1 MRHLLAVGL
10 VLAVVAPLSAQIE
23 VEHMAYGPDPQF
35 AGDPNQPNVAFT
47 MGWSSWNGRSKP
59 TLLGWG
65 ETSNG
70 VAAGLFDKAE
80 LQQAIDDT
88 VAMYGTWEAVI
99 QVTQVNW
106 VTTPIPLQ
114 FTPVV
119 GSADVGSSTGY
130 FAYQGDGSNDHP
142 LLGDGRTS
150 QTHRNAYGAIPAGGQ
165 WLDHVGTAQSHFQD
179 AVVAGVGS
187 GASALSIG
195 PSWTQALEWD
205 PDHPAWTISIDA
217 TDIVAHYVASDAL
230 LLFAGATGDVGVT
243 VFGANQWG
251 GAADIRVE
259 FSPEPV
265 SLALLAMGGLVALR
279 RRR

>member
-35 AGDPNQPNVAFT
+35 AGDPNQPQVAFT

-65 ETSNG
+65 ESSNG

-80 LQQAIDDT
+80 LQAAIAAAGPGWSAT
-88 VAMYGTWEAVI
+88 IE
-99 QVTQVNW
+99 VTQVNW
-106 VTTPIPLQ
+106 VTTPIPIQ
-114 FTPVV
+114 FVPVV

-142 LLGDGRTS
+142 LLGDGRVS

-165 WLDHVGTAQSHFQD
+165 WLDAGGTAQAHFQD

>member
-150 QTHRNAYGAIPAGGQ
+150 QTHRNAYGAIPAG
-165 WLDHVGTAQSHFQD
+165 VS
-179 AVVAGVGS
+179 GS
-187 GASALSIG
+187 TM
-195 PSWTQALEWD
+195 WE
-205 PDHPAWTISIDA
+205 
-217 TDIVAHYVASDAL
+217 
-230 LLFAGATGDVGVT
+230 
-243 VFGANQWG
+243 
-251 GAADIRVE
+251 
-259 FSPEPV
+259 
-265 SLALLAMGGLVALR
+265 R
-279 RRR
+279 RRAISRTPWWPVWVRARRLSASVRVGRRRWSGILTTRRGRSQSTPRTSLRTMSPAMRCCCSPVLRVTLV